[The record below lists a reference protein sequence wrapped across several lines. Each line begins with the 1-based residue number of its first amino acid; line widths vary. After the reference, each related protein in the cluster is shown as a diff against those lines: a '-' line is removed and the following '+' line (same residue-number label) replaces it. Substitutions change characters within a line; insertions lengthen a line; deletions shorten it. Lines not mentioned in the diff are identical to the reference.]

1 MEKTVSEAIE
11 FRRSVRKFDPSKEID
26 TKIVKKCIKNGVLA
40 PNSSNLQLWEFYHII
55 SDEVKANISKSCF
68 DQPAA
73 KTANQFVIIV
83 TRKDLWKRRRD
94 FNLNFILNK
103 FKNLSDVKSVKKRKN
118 AINYYKLLIPT
129 LYGNFLRITGFI
141 KYLNVSI
148 IGLFRPMYREV
159 TSTDLRVVVHK
170 SAALAAQN
178 FMLSMKFNGYDTCPM
193 EGFDSRRIK
202 KIINIP
208 NSAEINMVIG
218 CGIGSE
224 KGVYS
229 EQFRVPFKEVYFEK

>member
-1 MEKTVSEAIE
+1 MINDFNEVIKS
-11 FRRSVRKFDPSKEID
+11 RRSVRDFLNKNINIL
-26 TKIVKKCIKNGVLA
+26 TVKKCIKNATLA

-55 SDEVKANISKSCF
+55 NSELKVNISMACF

-83 TRKDLWKRRRD
+83 TRKDLWKSRRD

-103 FKNLSDVKSVKKRKN
+103 FKDLNDKKSIRKKKN

-129 LYGNFLRITGFI
+129 LYGNFLKITGFL
-141 KYLNVSI
+141 KYINVSM
-148 IGLFRPMYREV
+148 IGFFRPMYREV
-159 TSTDLRVVVHK
+159 TSSDLRVVVHK

-178 FMLSMKFNGYDTCPM
+178 FMLSMSSSGYDTCPM
-193 EGFDSRRIK
+193 EGFDSVRVK
-202 KIINIP
+202 KILNLP
-208 NSAEINMVIG
+208 SSAEINMIIG
-218 CGIGSE
+218 CGIRSE

>member
-1 MEKTVSEAIE
+1 MINDFNEVIKS
-11 FRRSVRKFDPSKEID
+11 RRSVRDFLNKNINIL
-26 TKIVKKCIKNGVLA
+26 TVKKCIKNATLA

-55 SDEVKANISKSCF
+55 NSELKVNISKACF

-83 TRKDLWKRRRD
+83 TRKDLWKSRRD

-103 FKNLSDVKSVKKRKN
+103 FKDLDDKKSIRKKNN

-129 LYGNFLRITGFI
+129 LYGNFLRITGFL
-141 KYLNVSI
+141 KYINVSI
-148 IGLFRPMYREV
+148 IGFFRPMYREV
-159 TSTDLRVVVHK
+159 TSSDLRVVVHK

-178 FMLSMKFNGYDTCPM
+178 FMLSMSSSGYDTCPM
-193 EGFDSRRIK
+193 EGFDSVRVK
-202 KIINIP
+202 KILNLP
-208 NSAEINMVIG
+208 SSAEINMIIG
-218 CGIGSE
+218 CGIRSK

>member
-1 MEKTVSEAIE
+1 MINDFNEVIKS
-11 FRRSVRKFDPSKEID
+11 RRSVRDFLNKNINIL
-26 TKIVKKCIKNGVLA
+26 TVKKCIKNATLA

-55 SDEVKANISKSCF
+55 NSELKVNISRACF

-83 TRKDLWKRRRD
+83 TRKDLWKSRRD

-103 FKNLSDVKSVKKRKN
+103 FKDLDDKKSIRKKKN
-118 AINYYKLLIPT
+118 AINYYKLLIPA
-129 LYGNFLRITGFI
+129 LYGNFLRITGFL
-141 KYLNVSI
+141 KYINVSI
-148 IGLFRPMYREV
+148 IGFFRPMYREV
-159 TSTDLRVVVHK
+159 TSSDLRVVVHK

-178 FMLSMKFNGYDTCPM
+178 FMLSMSSSGYDTCPM
-193 EGFDSRRIK
+193 EGFDSVRVK
-202 KIINIP
+202 KILNLSS
-208 NSAEINMVIG
+208 SAEINMIIG
-218 CGIGSE
+218 CGIRSE

>member
-1 MEKTVSEAIE
+1 MINDFNEVIKS
-11 FRRSVRKFDPSKEID
+11 RRSVRDFLNKNINIL
-26 TKIVKKCIKNGVLA
+26 TVKKCIKNATLA

-55 SDEVKANISKSCF
+55 DCELKVNISKACF

-83 TRKDLWKRRRD
+83 TRKDLWKSRRD

-103 FKNLSDVKSVKKRKN
+103 FKDLDDKKSIRKKKN
-118 AINYYKLLIPT
+118 AINYYKLLIPA
-129 LYGNFLRITGFI
+129 LYGNFLRITGFF
-141 KYLNVSI
+141 KYINVSI
-148 IGLFRPMYREV
+148 IGFFRPMYREV
-159 TSTDLRVVVHK
+159 TSSDLRVVVHK

-178 FMLSMKFNGYDTCPM
+178 FMLSMSSSGYDTCPM
-193 EGFDSRRIK
+193 EGFDSVRVK
-202 KIINIP
+202 KILNLSS
-208 NSAEINMVIG
+208 SAEINMIIG
-218 CGIGSE
+218 CGIRSE

>member
-1 MEKTVSEAIE
+1 MIKDFNEIIKT
-11 FRRSVRKFDPSKEID
+11 RRSVRDFLKENLDIS
-26 TKIVKKCIKNGVLA
+26 IVKECIKNATLA
-40 PNSSNLQLWEFYHII
+40 PNCSNLQLWEFYHII

-103 FKNLSDVKSVKKRKN
+103 FKDLSDVKSMKKRKN

-129 LYGNFLRITGFI
+129 LYGNFLNITGFI

-148 IGLFRPMYREV
+148 IGLFRPIYREV

-178 FMLSMKFNGYDTCPM
+178 FMLSMRFNGYDTCPM
-193 EGFDSRRIK
+193 EGFDSKRIK

>member
-1 MEKTVSEAIE
+1 MINDFNEVIKS
-11 FRRSVRKFDPSKEID
+11 RRSVRDFLNKNINIL
-26 TKIVKKCIKNGVLA
+26 TVKKCIKNATLA

-55 SDEVKANISKSCF
+55 NSELKVNISKACF

-83 TRKDLWKRRRD
+83 TRKDLWKSRRD

-103 FKNLSDVKSVKKRKN
+103 FKDLDDKKSIRKKKN
-118 AINYYKLLIPT
+118 AINYYKLLIPA
-129 LYGNFLRITGFI
+129 LYGNFLRITGFL
-141 KYLNVSI
+141 KYINVSI
-148 IGLFRPMYREV
+148 IGFFRPMYREV
-159 TSTDLRVVVHK
+159 TSSDIRVVVHK

-178 FMLSMKFNGYDTCPM
+178 FMLSMSSSGYDTCPM
-193 EGFDSRRIK
+193 EGFDSVRVK
-202 KIINIP
+202 KILNLP
-208 NSAEINMVIG
+208 SSAEINMIIG
-218 CGIGSE
+218 CGIRSE

>member
-1 MEKTVSEAIE
+1 MINDFNEVIKS
-11 FRRSVRKFDPSKEID
+11 RRSVRDFLNKNINIL
-26 TKIVKKCIKNGVLA
+26 TVKKCIKNATLA

-55 SDEVKANISKSCF
+55 NSELKVNISKACF

-83 TRKDLWKRRRD
+83 TRKDLWKSRRD

-103 FKNLSDVKSVKKRKN
+103 FKDLDDKKSIRKKKN
-118 AINYYKLLIPT
+118 AINYYKLLIPA
-129 LYGNFLRITGFI
+129 LYGNFLRITGFL
-141 KYLNVSI
+141 KYINVSI
-148 IGLFRPMYREV
+148 IGFFRPMYREV
-159 TSTDLRVVVHK
+159 TSSDLRVVVHK

-178 FMLSMKFNGYDTCPM
+178 FMLSMSSSGYDTCPM
-193 EGFDSRRIK
+193 EGFDSVRVK
-202 KIINIP
+202 KILNLP
-208 NSAEINMVIG
+208 SSAEINMIIG
-218 CGIGSE
+218 CGIRSK

>member
-1 MEKTVSEAIE
+1 MINDFNEVIKS
-11 FRRSVRKFDPSKEID
+11 RRSVRDFLNKNINIL
-26 TKIVKKCIKNGVLA
+26 TVKRCIKNATLA

-55 SDEVKANISKSCF
+55 NSELKVNISKACF

-83 TRKDLWKRRRD
+83 TRKDLWKSRRD

-103 FKNLSDVKSVKKRKN
+103 FKDLDDKKSIRKKKN
-118 AINYYKLLIPT
+118 AINYYKLLIPA
-129 LYGNFLRITGFI
+129 LYGNFLRITGFF
-141 KYLNVSI
+141 KYINVSI
-148 IGLFRPMYREV
+148 IGFFRPMYREV
-159 TSTDLRVVVHK
+159 TSSDLRVVVHK

-178 FMLSMKFNGYDTCPM
+178 FMLSMSSSGYDTCPM
-193 EGFDSRRIK
+193 EGFDSVRVK
-202 KIINIP
+202 KILNLSS
-208 NSAEINMVIG
+208 SAEINMIIG
-218 CGIGSE
+218 CGIRSE

>member
-1 MEKTVSEAIE
+1 MINDFNEVIKS
-11 FRRSVRKFDPSKEID
+11 RRSVRDFLNKNINIL
-26 TKIVKKCIKNGVLA
+26 TVKKCIKNATLA

-55 SDEVKANISKSCF
+55 NSELKVNISKACF

-83 TRKDLWKRRRD
+83 TRKDLWKSRRD

-103 FKNLSDVKSVKKRKN
+103 FKDLDDKKSIRKKKN

-129 LYGNFLRITGFI
+129 LYGNFLRITGFL
-141 KYLNVSI
+141 KYINVSM
-148 IGLFRPMYREV
+148 IGFFRPMYREV
-159 TSTDLRVVVHK
+159 TSSDLRVVVHK

-178 FMLSMKFNGYDTCPM
+178 FMLSMSSSGYDTCPM
-193 EGFDSRRIK
+193 EGFDSVRVK
-202 KIINIP
+202 KILNLP
-208 NSAEINMVIG
+208 SSAEINMIIG
-218 CGIGSE
+218 CGIRSE
-224 KGVYS
+224 KGVYT

>member
-1 MEKTVSEAIE
+1 MIKDFNEVIKS
-11 FRRSVRKFDPSKEID
+11 RRSVRDFLNKNINIL
-26 TKIVKKCIKNGVLA
+26 TVKKCIKNATLA

-55 SDEVKANISKSCF
+55 NSELKVNISKACF

-83 TRKDLWKRRRD
+83 TRKDLWKSRRD

-103 FKNLSDVKSVKKRKN
+103 FKDLDDKKSVRKKKN
-118 AINYYKLLIPT
+118 AVNYYKLLIPT
-129 LYGNFLRITGFI
+129 LYGNFLRITGFL
-141 KYLNVSI
+141 KYINVSI
-148 IGLFRPMYREV
+148 IGFFRPMYREV
-159 TSTDLRVVVHK
+159 TSSDLRVVVHK

-178 FMLSMKFNGYDTCPM
+178 FMLSMSSSGYDTCPM
-193 EGFDSRRIK
+193 EGFDSVRVK
-202 KIINIP
+202 KILNLP
-208 NSAEINMVIG
+208 NSAEINMIIG
-218 CGIGSE
+218 CGIRSK

>member
-1 MEKTVSEAIE
+1 MINDFNEVIKS
-11 FRRSVRKFDPSKEID
+11 RRSVRDFLNKNINIL
-26 TKIVKKCIKNGVLA
+26 TVKKCIKNATLA

-55 SDEVKANISKSCF
+55 NSELKVNISKACF

-83 TRKDLWKRRRD
+83 TRKDLWKSRRD

-103 FKNLSDVKSVKKRKN
+103 FKDLDDKKSIRKKKN

-129 LYGNFLRITGFI
+129 LYGNFLSITGFL
-141 KYLNVSI
+141 KYINVSI
-148 IGLFRPMYREV
+148 MGFFRPMYREV
-159 TSTDLRVVVHK
+159 TSSDLRVVVHK

-178 FMLSMKFNGYDTCPM
+178 FMLSMSSSGYDTCPM
-193 EGFDSRRIK
+193 EGFDSVRVK
-202 KIINIP
+202 KILNLP
-208 NSAEINMVIG
+208 SSAEINMIIG
-218 CGIGSE
+218 CGIRSE

>member
-1 MEKTVSEAIE
+1 MINDFNEVIKS
-11 FRRSVRKFDPSKEID
+11 RRSVRDFLNKNINIL
-26 TKIVKKCIKNGVLA
+26 TVKKCIKNATLA

-55 SDEVKANISKSCF
+55 NSEFKVNISKACF

-83 TRKDLWKRRRD
+83 TRKDLWKSRRD

-103 FKNLSDVKSVKKRKN
+103 FKDLDDKKSIRKKKN

-129 LYGNFLRITGFI
+129 LYGNFLSITGFL
-141 KYLNVSI
+141 KYINVSI
-148 IGLFRPMYREV
+148 VGFFRPMYREV
-159 TSTDLRVVVHK
+159 TSSDLRVVVHK

-178 FMLSMKFNGYDTCPM
+178 FMLSMSSSGYDTCPM
-193 EGFDSRRIK
+193 EGFDSVRVK
-202 KIINIP
+202 KILNLP
-208 NSAEINMVIG
+208 SSAEINMIIG
-218 CGIGSE
+218 CGIRSK
-224 KGVYS
+224 KGIYS

>member
-1 MEKTVSEAIE
+1 MIKDFNEVIKS
-11 FRRSVRKFDPSKEID
+11 RRSVRDFLNKNINIL
-26 TKIVKKCIKNGVLA
+26 TVKKCIKNATLA

-55 SDEVKANISKSCF
+55 NSELKVNISKACF

-83 TRKDLWKRRRD
+83 TRKDLWKSRRD

-103 FKNLSDVKSVKKRKN
+103 FKDLDDKKSIRKKKN

-129 LYGNFLRITGFI
+129 LYGNFLSITGLL
-141 KYLNVSI
+141 KYINVSI
-148 IGLFRPMYREV
+148 IGFFRPMYREV
-159 TSTDLRVVVHK
+159 TSSDLRVVVHK

-178 FMLSMKFNGYDTCPM
+178 FMLSMSSSGYDTCPM
-193 EGFDSRRIK
+193 EGFDSVRVK
-202 KIINIP
+202 KILNLP
-208 NSAEINMVIG
+208 GSAEINMIIG
-218 CGIGSE
+218 CGIRSK

>member
-1 MEKTVSEAIE
+1 MINDFNEVIKS
-11 FRRSVRKFDPSKEID
+11 RRSVRDFLNKNINIL
-26 TKIVKKCIKNGVLA
+26 TVKKCIKNATLA

-55 SDEVKANISKSCF
+55 DSELKVNISKACF

-83 TRKDLWKRRRD
+83 TRKDLWKSRRD

-103 FKNLSDVKSVKKRKN
+103 FKDLDDKKSIRKKKN
-118 AINYYKLLIPT
+118 AINYYKLLIPA
-129 LYGNFLRITGFI
+129 LYGNFLRITGFL
-141 KYLNVSI
+141 KYINVSI
-148 IGLFRPMYREV
+148 IGFFRPMYREV
-159 TSTDLRVVVHK
+159 TSSDLRVVVHK

-178 FMLSMKFNGYDTCPM
+178 FMLSMSSSGYDTCPM
-193 EGFDSRRIK
+193 EGFDSVRVK
-202 KIINIP
+202 KILNLSS
-208 NSAEINMVIG
+208 SAEINMIIG
-218 CGIGSE
+218 CGIRSE

>member
-1 MEKTVSEAIE
+1 MINDFNEVIKS
-11 FRRSVRKFDPSKEID
+11 RRSVRDFLNKNINIL
-26 TKIVKKCIKNGVLA
+26 TVKRCIKNATLA

-55 SDEVKANISKSCF
+55 NSELKVNISKACF

-83 TRKDLWKRRRD
+83 TRKDLWKSRRD

-103 FKNLSDVKSVKKRKN
+103 FKDLDDKKSIRKKKN
-118 AINYYKLLIPT
+118 AINYYKLLIPA
-129 LYGNFLRITGFI
+129 LYGNFLRITGFL
-141 KYLNVSI
+141 KYINVSI
-148 IGLFRPMYREV
+148 IGFFRPMYREV
-159 TSTDLRVVVHK
+159 TSSDLRVVVHK

-178 FMLSMKFNGYDTCPM
+178 FMLSMSSSGYDTCPM
-193 EGFDSRRIK
+193 EGFDSVRVK
-202 KIINIP
+202 KILNLSS
-208 NSAEINMVIG
+208 SAEINMIIG
-218 CGIGSE
+218 CGIRSK

>member
-1 MEKTVSEAIE
+1 MIKDFNEVIKT
-11 FRRSVRKFDPSKEID
+11 RRSVRDFLKENLDIS
-26 TKIVKKCIKNGVLA
+26 IVKECIKNATLA

-55 SDEVKANISKSCF
+55 SDELKANISKSCF

-103 FKNLSDVKSVKKRKN
+103 FKNLSDVKSMKKRKN

-129 LYGNFLRITGFI
+129 LYGNFLKITGFI

-178 FMLSMKFNGYDTCPM
+178 FMLSMRFNGYDTCPM
-193 EGFDSRRIK
+193 EGFDSKRIK

>member
-1 MEKTVSEAIE
+1 MINDFNEVIKS
-11 FRRSVRKFDPSKEID
+11 RRSVRDFLNKNINIL
-26 TKIVKKCIKNGVLA
+26 TVKKCIKNATLA

-55 SDEVKANISKSCF
+55 NSELKVNISKACF

-83 TRKDLWKRRRD
+83 TRKDLWKSRRD

-103 FKNLSDVKSVKKRKN
+103 FKDLDDKKSIRKKKN

-129 LYGNFLRITGFI
+129 LYGNFLSITGFL
-141 KYLNVSI
+141 KYINVSI
-148 IGLFRPMYREV
+148 IGFFRPMYREV
-159 TSTDLRVVVHK
+159 TSSDLRVVVHK

-178 FMLSMKFNGYDTCPM
+178 FMLSMSSSGYDTCPM
-193 EGFDSRRIK
+193 EGFDSVRVK
-202 KIINIP
+202 KILNLP
-208 NSAEINMVIG
+208 SSAEINMIIG
-218 CGIGSE
+218 CGIRSK
-224 KGVYS
+224 KGIYS

>member
-1 MEKTVSEAIE
+1 MINDFNEVIKS
-11 FRRSVRKFDPSKEID
+11 RRSVRDFLNKNINIL
-26 TKIVKKCIKNGVLA
+26 TVKKCIKNATLA

-55 SDEVKANISKSCF
+55 NSELKVNISKACF

-83 TRKDLWKRRRD
+83 TRKDLWKSRRD

-103 FKNLSDVKSVKKRKN
+103 FKDLDDKKSIRKKKN

-129 LYGNFLRITGFI
+129 LYGNFLRITGFL
-141 KYLNVSI
+141 KYINVSI
-148 IGLFRPMYREV
+148 IGFFRPMYREV
-159 TSTDLRVVVHK
+159 TSSDLRVVVHK

-178 FMLSMKFNGYDTCPM
+178 FMLSMSSSGYDTCPM
-193 EGFDSRRIK
+193 EGFDSVRVK
-202 KIINIP
+202 KILNLP
-208 NSAEINMVIG
+208 NSAEINMIIG
-218 CGIGSE
+218 CGIRSE

>member
-1 MEKTVSEAIE
+1 MINDFNEVIKS
-11 FRRSVRKFDPSKEID
+11 RRSVRDFLNKNINIL
-26 TKIVKKCIKNGVLA
+26 TVKKCIKNATLA

-55 SDEVKANISKSCF
+55 NSELKVNISKACF

-83 TRKDLWKRRRD
+83 TRKDLWKSRRD

-103 FKNLSDVKSVKKRKN
+103 FKDLDDKKSIRKKNN

-129 LYGNFLRITGFI
+129 LYGNFLRITGFL
-141 KYLNVSI
+141 KYINVSI
-148 IGLFRPMYREV
+148 IGFFRPMYREV
-159 TSTDLRVVVHK
+159 TSSDLRVVVHK

-178 FMLSMKFNGYDTCPM
+178 FMLSMSSSGYDTCPM
-193 EGFDSRRIK
+193 EGFDSVRVK
-202 KIINIP
+202 KILNLP
-208 NSAEINMVIG
+208 SSAEINMIIG
-218 CGIGSE
+218 CGIRSE

>member
-1 MEKTVSEAIE
+1 MINDFNEVIKS
-11 FRRSVRKFDPSKEID
+11 RRSVRDFLNKNINIL
-26 TKIVKKCIKNGVLA
+26 TVKKCIKNATLA

-55 SDEVKANISKSCF
+55 NSELKADISKACF

-83 TRKDLWKRRRD
+83 TRKDLWKSRRD
-94 FNLNFILNK
+94 FNLNFIQNK
-103 FKNLSDVKSVKKRKN
+103 FKDLDDKKSIRKKKN

-129 LYGNFLRITGFI
+129 LYGNFLRITGFL
-141 KYLNVSI
+141 KYINVSM
-148 IGLFRPMYREV
+148 IGFFRPMYREV
-159 TSTDLRVVVHK
+159 TSSDLRVVVHK

-178 FMLSMKFNGYDTCPM
+178 FMLSMSSSGYDTCPM
-193 EGFDSRRIK
+193 EGFDSVRVK
-202 KIINIP
+202 KILNLP
-208 NSAEINMVIG
+208 SSAEINMIIG
-218 CGIGSE
+218 CGIRSE

>member
-1 MEKTVSEAIE
+1 MIKDFNEIIKT
-11 FRRSVRKFDPSKEID
+11 RRSVRDFLKENLDIS
-26 TKIVKKCIKNGVLA
+26 IVKECIKNATLA

-68 DQPAA
+68 GQPAA

-103 FKNLSDVKSVKKRKN
+103 FKDLSDVKSMKKRKN

-129 LYGNFLRITGFI
+129 LYGNFLNITGFI

-148 IGLFRPMYREV
+148 IGLFRPIYREV

-178 FMLSMKFNGYDTCPM
+178 FMLSMRFNGYDTCPM
-193 EGFDSRRIK
+193 EGFDSKRIK

>member
-1 MEKTVSEAIE
+1 MINDFNEVIKS
-11 FRRSVRKFDPSKEID
+11 RRSVRDFLNKNINIL
-26 TKIVKKCIKNGVLA
+26 TVKKCIKNATLA

-55 SDEVKANISKSCF
+55 NSELKVNISKACF

-83 TRKDLWKRRRD
+83 TRKDLWKSRRD

-103 FKNLSDVKSVKKRKN
+103 FKDLDDKKSVRKKKN
-118 AINYYKLLIPT
+118 AVNYYKLLIPT
-129 LYGNFLRITGFI
+129 LYGNFLRITGFL
-141 KYLNVSI
+141 KYINVSI
-148 IGLFRPMYREV
+148 IGFFRPMYREV
-159 TSTDLRVVVHK
+159 TSSDLRVVVHK

-178 FMLSMKFNGYDTCPM
+178 FMLSMSSSGYDTCPM
-193 EGFDSRRIK
+193 EGFDSVRVK
-202 KIINIP
+202 KILNLP
-208 NSAEINMVIG
+208 NSAEINMIIG
-218 CGIGSE
+218 CGIRSK

>member
-1 MEKTVSEAIE
+1 MINDFNEVIKS
-11 FRRSVRKFDPSKEID
+11 RRSVRDFLNKNINIL
-26 TKIVKKCIKNGVLA
+26 TVKKCIKNATLA

-55 SDEVKANISKSCF
+55 NSELKVNISKACF

-83 TRKDLWKRRRD
+83 TRKDLWKSRRD

-103 FKNLSDVKSVKKRKN
+103 FKDLDDKKSIRKKKN

-129 LYGNFLRITGFI
+129 LYGNFLKITGFL
-141 KYLNVSI
+141 KYINVSM
-148 IGLFRPMYREV
+148 IGFFRPMYREV
-159 TSTDLRVVVHK
+159 TSSDLRVVVHK

-178 FMLSMKFNGYDTCPM
+178 FMLSMSSSGYDTCPM
-193 EGFDSRRIK
+193 EGFDSVRVK
-202 KIINIP
+202 KILNLP
-208 NSAEINMVIG
+208 SSAEINMIIG
-218 CGIGSE
+218 CGIRSE

>member
-1 MEKTVSEAIE
+1 MINDFNEVIKS
-11 FRRSVRKFDPSKEID
+11 RRSVRDFLNKNINIL
-26 TKIVKKCIKNGVLA
+26 TVKKCIKNATLA

-55 SDEVKANISKSCF
+55 NSELKVNISKACF

-83 TRKDLWKRRRD
+83 TRKDLWKSRRD

-103 FKNLSDVKSVKKRKN
+103 FKDLDDKKSIRKKKN
-118 AINYYKLLIPT
+118 AINYYKLLIPA
-129 LYGNFLRITGFI
+129 LYGNFLRITGFL
-141 KYLNVSI
+141 KYINVSI
-148 IGLFRPMYREV
+148 IGFFRPMYREV
-159 TSTDLRVVVHK
+159 TSSDLRVVVHK

-178 FMLSMKFNGYDTCPM
+178 FMLSMSSSGYDTCPM
-193 EGFDSRRIK
+193 EGFDSVRVKRIL
-202 KIINIP
+202 NLSS
-208 NSAEINMVIG
+208 SAEINMIIG
-218 CGIGSE
+218 CGIRSE

>member
-1 MEKTVSEAIE
+1 MINDFNEVIKS
-11 FRRSVRKFDPSKEID
+11 RRSVRDFQNKNINIL
-26 TKIVKKCIKNGVLA
+26 TVKKCIKNATLA

-55 SDEVKANISKSCF
+55 NSELKADISKACF

-83 TRKDLWKRRRD
+83 TRKDLWKSRRD
-94 FNLNFILNK
+94 FNLNFIQNK
-103 FKNLSDVKSVKKRKN
+103 FKDLDDKKSIKKKKN

-129 LYGNFLRITGFI
+129 LYGNFLRITGFL
-141 KYLNVSI
+141 KYINVSM
-148 IGLFRPMYREV
+148 IGFFRPMYREV
-159 TSTDLRVVVHK
+159 TSSDLRVVVHK

-178 FMLSMKFNGYDTCPM
+178 FMLSMSSSGYDTCPM
-193 EGFDSRRIK
+193 EGFDSVRVK
-202 KIINIP
+202 KILNLTS
-208 NSAEINMVIG
+208 SAEINMIIG
-218 CGIGSE
+218 CGIRSE

>member
-1 MEKTVSEAIE
+1 MINDFNEVIKS
-11 FRRSVRKFDPSKEID
+11 RRSVRDFLNKNINIL
-26 TKIVKKCIKNGVLA
+26 TVKKCIKNATLA

-55 SDEVKANISKSCF
+55 DSELKVNISKACF

-83 TRKDLWKRRRD
+83 TRKDLWKSRRD

-103 FKNLSDVKSVKKRKN
+103 FKDLDDKKSIRKKKN
-118 AINYYKLLIPT
+118 AINYYKLLIPA
-129 LYGNFLRITGFI
+129 LYGNFLRITGFL
-141 KYLNVSI
+141 KYINVSI
-148 IGLFRPMYREV
+148 IGFFRPMYREV
-159 TSTDLRVVVHK
+159 TSSDLRVVVHK

-178 FMLSMKFNGYDTCPM
+178 FMLSMSSSGYDTCPM
-193 EGFDSRRIK
+193 EGFDSVRVK
-202 KIINIP
+202 KILNLSS
-208 NSAEINMVIG
+208 SAEINMIIG
-218 CGIGSE
+218 CGIRSK

>member
-1 MEKTVSEAIE
+1 MINDFNEVIKS
-11 FRRSVRKFDPSKEID
+11 RRSVRDFLNKNINIL
-26 TKIVKKCIKNGVLA
+26 TVKKCIKNATLA

-55 SDEVKANISKSCF
+55 NSELKVNISKACF

-83 TRKDLWKRRRD
+83 TRKDLWKSRRD

-103 FKNLSDVKSVKKRKN
+103 FKDLDDKKSIRKKKN

-129 LYGNFLRITGFI
+129 LYGNFLRITGFL
-141 KYLNVSI
+141 KYINVSI
-148 IGLFRPMYREV
+148 IGFFRPMYREV
-159 TSTDLRVVVHK
+159 TSSDLRVVVHK

-178 FMLSMKFNGYDTCPM
+178 FMLSMSSSGYDTCPM
-193 EGFDSRRIK
+193 EGFDSVRVK
-202 KIINIP
+202 KILNLSS
-208 NSAEINMVIG
+208 SAEINMIIG
-218 CGIGSE
+218 CGIRSE

>member
-1 MEKTVSEAIE
+1 MINDFNEVIKS
-11 FRRSVRKFDPSKEID
+11 RRSVRDFQNKNINIL
-26 TKIVKKCIKNGVLA
+26 TVKKCIKNATLA

-55 SDEVKANISKSCF
+55 NSELKADISKACF

-83 TRKDLWKRRRD
+83 TRKDLWKSRRD
-94 FNLNFILNK
+94 FNLNFIQNK
-103 FKNLSDVKSVKKRKN
+103 FKDLDDKKSIRKKKN

-129 LYGNFLRITGFI
+129 LYGNFLRITGFL
-141 KYLNVSI
+141 KYINVSM
-148 IGLFRPMYREV
+148 IGFFRPMYREV
-159 TSTDLRVVVHK
+159 TSSDLRVVVHK

-178 FMLSMKFNGYDTCPM
+178 FMLSMSSSGYDTCPM
-193 EGFDSRRIK
+193 EGFDSVRVK
-202 KIINIP
+202 KILNLP
-208 NSAEINMVIG
+208 SSAEINMIIG
-218 CGIGSE
+218 CGIRSE

>member
-1 MEKTVSEAIE
+1 MINDFNEVIKS
-11 FRRSVRKFDPSKEID
+11 RRSVRDFLNKNINIL
-26 TKIVKKCIKNGVLA
+26 TVKKCIKNATLA

-55 SDEVKANISKSCF
+55 NPELKVNISKACF

-83 TRKDLWKRRRD
+83 TRKDLWKSRRD

-103 FKNLSDVKSVKKRKN
+103 FKDLDDKKSIRKKKN
-118 AINYYKLLIPT
+118 AINYYKLLIPA
-129 LYGNFLRITGFI
+129 LYGNFLRITGFL
-141 KYLNVSI
+141 KYINVSI
-148 IGLFRPMYREV
+148 IGFFRPMYREV
-159 TSTDLRVVVHK
+159 TSSDLRVVVHK

-178 FMLSMKFNGYDTCPM
+178 FMLSMSSSGYDTCPM
-193 EGFDSRRIK
+193 EGFDSVRVK
-202 KIINIP
+202 KILNLP
-208 NSAEINMVIG
+208 SSAEINMIIG
-218 CGIGSE
+218 CGIRSE

>member
-1 MEKTVSEAIE
+1 MIKDFNEIIKT
-11 FRRSVRKFDPSKEID
+11 RRSVRDFLKENLDIS
-26 TKIVKKCIKNGVLA
+26 IVKECIKNATLA

-103 FKNLSDVKSVKKRKN
+103 FKDLSDVKSMKKRKN

-129 LYGNFLRITGFI
+129 LYGNFLNITGFI

-148 IGLFRPMYREV
+148 IGLFRPIYREV

-178 FMLSMKFNGYDTCPM
+178 FMLSMRFNGYDTCPM
-193 EGFDSRRIK
+193 EGFDSKRIK